1 MQGRGARGGYAD
13 ALVRSGDCRC
23 RRPGAILTAIQGKG
37 LTEAEIVW
45 NTAYPEWTAG
55 ETERIQGEIISG
67 AYPSQRIPVL
77 KQPIGICAAITPWNF
92 PNGMI
97 MRDISAIT
105 LLSTII
111 CIAWSPGD
119 QSRAQFMNEVSR
131 ARAKPLPGKTTHQLA
146 SSLPCENFRGG
157 SAPSGFSTASA
168 EMVAHPPGIDNLS
181 YPLW

>member
-23 RRPGAILTAIQGKG
+23 RRSGAILTAIQGKG

-45 NTAYPEWTAG
+45 NTAYPEWSAG
-55 ETERIQGEIISG
+55 EAERIRGEIISG

-111 CIAWSPGD
+111 CIARSPGD

-146 SSLPCENFRGG
+146 SSLRCENFRGG

-168 EMVAHPPGIDNLS
+168 ETIAHPPGIDDLS